1 MAQACRERGIDVR
14 VLISGYR
21 PYELGIFKPDQ
32 KEVTVLKAFI
42 RSKLHEYID
51 EGAEW
56 FIIQGY
62 TGIELYAAEVII
74 ELKEDGYDIRL
85 GVLMPFHQF
94 DDRYKEVDRETLNK
108 VLAESDFKDYI
119 YKQPYTNPGM
129 FKNINRFLISNTD
142 SALIFFDEEAEAK
155 VRFLYNAIL
164 EFSEKNQYN
173 IERIQF
179 DEINSFIDSGFDN

>member
-1 MAQACRERGIDVR
+1 MRI
-14 VLISGYR
+14 LIAGYR

-42 RSKLHEYID
+42 RSKLLEYID

-62 TGIELYAAEVII
+62 TGIEMYAAEEILA
-74 ELKEDGYDIRL
+74 LKDENYDIRL

-94 DDRYKEVDRETLNK
+94 DDRYNEMDQAILQK
-108 VLAESDFKDYI
+108 VLAGSDFKDYI
-119 YKQPYTNPGM
+119 YKQPYSNPGM

-142 SALIFFDEEAEAK
+142 GAIIFYDEEADAK
-155 VRFLYNAIL
+155 VRFLYNTIL
-164 EFSEKNQYN
+164 EFSEGNPYN

>member
-1 MAQACRERGIDVR
+1 MRERGIDVR
-14 VLISGYR
+14 ILIGGYR
-21 PYELGIFKPDQ
+21 PYEIGIFKSDQ
-32 KEVTVLKAFI
+32 QEVTVLKAFI
-42 RSKLHEYID
+42 RNKLLEYID

-62 TGIELYAAEVII
+62 TGIELYAAEEII
-74 ELKEDGYDIRL
+74 RLKEAHYDIRL

-94 DDRYKEVDRETLNK
+94 DDRYNEMDQALLQK
-108 VLAESDFKDYI
+108 VLAECDFKDYI
-119 YKQPYTNPGM
+119 YKQPYSNPGM
-129 FKNINRFLISNTD
+129 FKHINRFLISNTD
-142 SALIFFDEEAEAK
+142 GALIFFDEEADAK

-164 EFSEKNQYN
+164 EFSGENPYN